1 MKDIVKPTL
10 MKIVLAFV
18 LLFIFSW
25 LWGTVV
31 RLTISD
37 TFPIGFPLQF
47 FLSWGPCP
55 LGTTCS
61 ESNGL
66 WLVVDLIFWYLVSA
80 FLLYRFQKSSR
91 SYASKKNTTE

>member
-1 MKDIVKPTL
+1 MKSILKPTL
-10 MKIVLAFV
+10 MKIILTFI

-25 LWGTVV
+25 LWGIFV
-31 RLTISD
+31 RFTISD

-55 LGTTCS
+55 PGNVCS

-66 WLVVDLIFWYLVSA
+66 WLVVDLIFWYLVSS
-80 FLLYRFQKSSR
+80 FLVYWFQKLSR
-91 SYASKKNTTE
+91 SKVGGKNTTE